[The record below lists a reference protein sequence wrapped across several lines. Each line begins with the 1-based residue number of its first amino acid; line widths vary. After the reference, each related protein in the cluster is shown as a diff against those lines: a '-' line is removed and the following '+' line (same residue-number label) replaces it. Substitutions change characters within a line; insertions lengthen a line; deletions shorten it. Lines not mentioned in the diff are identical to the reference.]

1 MGKWSAM
8 WKTWRAWRR
17 IKPLLWSALVL
28 ALVVL
33 GVLWL
38 CGMMGCASTPASRIA
53 ANQAYFDGL
62 PVAAQAR
69 IRGGQIEAG
78 FTPGMVQLALG
89 DPSRRMVRH
98 EAGAVEPTEVWLY
111 TTTDRHYERQ
121 QVEIVDIEGSP
132 LHRPARAW
140 VTVLQ
145 ERELV
150 GLRVEFV
157 GGRVRAWETY
167 EEGAR
172 P

>member
-1 MGKWSAM
+1 MDMRTAM
-8 WKTWRAWRR
+8 RRLLRPMAWAVG
-17 IKPLLWSALVL
+17 ALCL
-28 ALVVL
+28 AGLA
-33 GVLWL
+33 
-38 CGMMGCASTPASRIA
+38 GCASTPESRIA

-69 IRGGQIEAG
+69 IRGGQIETG

-89 DPSRRMVRH
+89 EPSRRMVRH
-98 EAGAVEPTEVWLY
+98 EAGAAEPTEVWLY
-111 TTTDRHYERQ
+111 TTVDRHYERQ
-121 QVEIVDIEGSP
+121 QVEIVDIDGSP

-145 ERELV
+145 EREAV
-150 GLRVEFV
+150 GLRVEFF

-167 EEGAR
+167 GEGAR